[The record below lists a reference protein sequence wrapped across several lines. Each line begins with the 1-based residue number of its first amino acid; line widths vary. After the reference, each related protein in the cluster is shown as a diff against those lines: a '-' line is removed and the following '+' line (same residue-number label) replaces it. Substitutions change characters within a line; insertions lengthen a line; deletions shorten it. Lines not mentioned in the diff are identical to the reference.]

1 MMQTAAEMWLAKN
14 AIDCGRY
21 AARMSPK
28 SCEDFRAASPQKC
41 LGCVRMTEEV
51 TAEDLAQAKKGR
63 FVNRSSYSRS
73 PRAAATEK
81 KGSKG
86 MAKKQVRP
94 VAVCVG
100 CGHERPIMGKQ
111 KCGSCYGKARR
122 AEKMAAKAPV
132 QPLVQPLAMSAGE
145 GDRIAQP
152 EPSKDGRVIL
162 EAPGRSAV
170 IAKRLAR
177 LIAVDLPPSSSPPL
191 DGPAIKAIVSSN
203 KYLREIKPG
212 VLVDVYDVLS
222 AWKVTNPALQHLIK
236 KALQAGERGHKSRLE
251 DLDDVVASAVRAREI
266 GNV

>member
-1 MMQTAAEMWLAKN
+1 MMQTSAEMWLAKN

-81 KGSKG
+81 KGSKS

-132 QPLVQPLAMSAGE
+132 QPLVQPPKAFAFGGPTAPMSDEERMAVADMAPAVAPASTFVADLDCVLFELRSMLLAKNAAYGDSALNPVRVFSQADPVE
-145 GDRIAQP
+145 QLRVRIDD
-152 EPSKDGRVIL
+152 KI
-162 EAPGRSAV
+162 
-170 IAKRLAR
+170 
-177 LIAVDLPPSSSPPL
+177 
-191 DGPAIKAIVSSN
+191 
-203 KYLREIKPG
+203 
-212 VLVDVYDVLS
+212 
-222 AWKVTNPALQHLIK
+222 
-236 KALQAGERGHKSRLE
+236 SRLMRGAACGE
-251 DLDDVVASAVRAREI
+251 DTVGDLMGYLVLLKIAEGRA
-266 GNV
+266 